1 MHLSSSHA
9 VLAAF
14 LMAVLDT
21 SCWIYNMFAWCE
33 SPKPTMTVNNSTHS
47 RKWQFLM
54 LMLLLLLPCDEFYMY
69 ELNAIAPTWLPKSH
83 SPTAIK
89 ATKCWIYSLHTHT
102 VWSMIFFLVFS
113 REWNFQ
119 HFMKCSLLFLFL
131 NSSWC
136 WFALIFAV
144 ESFFNSSQL
153 FNTFG
158 LQKK

>member
-1 MHLSSSHA
+1 MRYWPHFWWQRLILYVEYTKRS
-9 VLAAF
+9 
-14 LMAVLDT
+14 LDVNLQSRQWQST
-21 SCWIYNMFAWCE
+21 IQHIHENDNFWCCCSCCCCLVTNFI
-33 SPKPTMTVNNSTHS
+33 
-47 RKWQFLM
+47 
-54 LMLLLLLPCDEFYMY
+54 Y

-83 SPTAIK
+83 SLTAIK
-89 ATKCWIYSLHTHT
+89 ATKCWIYSLHPHT
-102 VWSMIFFLVFS
+102 VWSSFFSLIFS

-158 LQKK
+158 LQKKK